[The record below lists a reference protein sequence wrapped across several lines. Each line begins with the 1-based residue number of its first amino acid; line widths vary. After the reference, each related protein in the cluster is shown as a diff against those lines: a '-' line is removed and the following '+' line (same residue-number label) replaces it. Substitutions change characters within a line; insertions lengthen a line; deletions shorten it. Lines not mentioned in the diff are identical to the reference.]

1 MLSLPNFRLARA
13 LSFIL
18 WRGGP
23 IIRPALGMAPALMVR
38 AIAGAAGG
46 SVFRFFLGGAGEL
59 RGHRG
64 NARVST
70 TGVDVSAIDS
80 VRFISG
86 RSPPK
91 SPANASTGADCGSV
105 DTRCWRC
112 RPPRSPPMSPAI
124 RHANSVG
131 AIPAPDQFLARR
143 QGIKTAIWGAE
154 IRERTHDG
162 DPLRRIDRP
171 PAITMTP

>member
-64 NARVST
+64 NVRVST
-70 TGVDVSAIDS
+70 TGVDVSAIDFS
-80 VRFISG
+80 QVHQRPVAAKIS
-86 RSPPK
+86 S
-91 SPANASTGADCGSV
+91 
-105 DTRCWRC
+105 
-112 RPPRSPPMSPAI
+112 
-124 RHANSVG
+124 
-131 AIPAPDQFLARR
+131 
-143 QGIKTAIWGAE
+143 
-154 IRERTHDG
+154 ERVHRG
-162 DPLRRIDRP
+162 
-171 PAITMTP
+171 